1 MGYDEAGRVK
11 SVPGF
16 VSDLTWDALG
26 RPDTKTNANGV
37 FTDWTWSPNRGLLD
51 RIQTTTAGGA
61 ILQDLTY
68 TQRAAGLVQS
78 VTSPVAGEGWT
89 YDYDDFYHLTT
100 ATNHSYPGESQT
112 FDYDAGGRIQTNS
125 RVGVYTYAT
134 GRHQPQTVGGST
146 LVYDANGNLVSG
158 GGRAPVWNAENL
170 ITQIGTTQFKYD
182 ALGERVKKTG
192 GSATSLYPFGDDY
205 EITNGVVTKYMSI
218 EGVGVVAKKV
228 TGGSSPGTYWFLS
241 DHLGSLQG
249 VLDVNGAAISRRT
262 YRPYGQTLGQ
272 SGSHTESRGW
282 IDQRNDT
289 ETGLTY
295 LHARYF
301 DPQLGTFLNADPI
314 GVEGGLNQYGYGF
327 GDPVNSADRSGL
339 DPNFV
344 FCYPWPR
351 CAAGGGGGGSPGGG
365 GFSAPG
371 SPWPYGSPP
380 PGTSGDVIDTLKSI
394 GCFLFGAFC
403 GPTPGSTL
411 TGPNM
416 ALPQQ
421 GPPQDRGVT
430 MPDHPTGAPAGATPS
445 GGSNPPP
452 PPPPPGPPSRPAR
465 GPIPFEQ
472 PTSYPAVTAA
482 AAGGVGPL
490 AAEGGSMFIL
500 DEAHGVIEEYAY
512 FGGGVGLGF
521 GGNGA
526 VEIGVLDA
534 KRPDDVTGWGLQVG
548 AFAAVGPKGAVTSYS
563 GASSSWWRL
572 WGNGTSSGAAGW
584 AVGGGFGVAGLR
596 TYTWKVRT
604 LQIDRSPRWVREAFS
619 ARPR

>member
-51 RIQTTTAGGA
+51 RIKTTTAGGA

-89 YDYDDFYHLTT
+89 YDYDELYHLTT

-134 GRHQPQTVGGST
+134 RRHRPQTVGGST

-182 ALGERVKKTG
+182 ALGERVKKTSG
-192 GSATSLYPFGDDY
+192 TTTSLYPFGDDY
-205 EITNGVVTKYMSI
+205 EITNGVVTKYISI

-228 TGGSSPGTYWFLS
+228 TGGSSPGVYWFLS

-249 VLDVNGAAISRRT
+249 VLDINGAAISRRT

-282 IDQRNDT
+282 IDQRNDS

-301 DPQLGTFLNADPI
+301 DPQLGTFLSADPI
-314 GVEGGLNQYGYGF
+314 GVEGGINQYAYGF
-327 GDPVNSADRSGL
+327 GDPVNWADRSGFSVSPCEPDGGVCPEHPADGL
-339 DPNFV
+339 TPDSVPGGPDQGGLNPLALFKLFMKARSWYNRVTTV
-344 FCYPWPR
+344 FGWFS
-351 CAAGGGGGGSPGGG
+351 GGS
-365 GFSAPG
+365 
-371 SPWPYGSPP
+371 
-380 PGTSGDVIDTLKSI
+380 GTSDM
-394 GCFLFGAFC
+394 
-403 GPTPGSTL
+403 

-416 ALPQQ
+416 ALPPSVPPPWANVPT
-421 GPPQDRGVT
+421 GPPVGWAPPV
-430 MPDHPTGAPAGATPS
+430 PVSSTGGGDGGTGGGDGGGGGGGDGGGRTRRFPAGPDYIIFTPDS
-445 GGSNPPP
+445 GANSGTAHWMLDDGTVFLSLNAVSGPFGQGRLPDGHYTGRNLRSRTRQGMVCPGS
-452 PPPPPGPPSRPAR
+452 PGWSLDLEPRFRTTRTLLRIHPDQRPA
-465 GPIPFEQ
+465 GTDGCIGMQCGLSNDAMKMMLDIWFGMGN
-472 PTSYPAVTAA
+472 TS
-482 AAGGVGPL
+482 
-490 AAEGGSMFIL
+490 I
-500 DEAHGVIEEYAY
+500 
-512 FGGGVGLGF
+512 
-521 GGNGA
+521 
-526 VEIGVLDA
+526 
-534 KRPDDVTGWGLQVG
+534 DVYV
-548 AFAAVGPKGAVTSYS
+548 V
-563 GASSSWWRL
+563 
-572 WGNGTSSGAAGW
+572 
-584 AVGGGFGVAGLR
+584 
-596 TYTWKVRT
+596 
-604 LQIDRSPRWVREAFS
+604 
-619 ARPR
+619 ARP

>member
-1 MGYDEAGRVK
+1 VSVTTPASGTSTTSYTASSETTTDSEGKWTRKRFDHFGRVVGVDRPFEGGTATTTFHYDRLGRRDQIVDPVQATFTWTFDSLGRVRTSTEPDRGTTSFTWDDAGRLLSQTDAKAQVTTFGYDVAGR
-11 SVPGF
+11 
-16 VSDLTWDALG
+16 L
-26 RPDTKTNANGV
+26 
-37 FTDWTWSPNRGLLD
+37 
-51 RIQTTTAGGA
+51 
-61 ILQDLTY
+61 
-68 TQRAAGLVQS
+68 
-78 VTSPVAGEGWT
+78 
-89 YDYDDFYHLTT
+89 
-100 ATNHSYPGESQT
+100 
-112 FDYDAGGRIQTNS
+112 DYDAGGRIETNS

-134 GRHQPQTVGGST
+134 GRHRPQTVGGST
-146 LVYDANGNLVSG
+146 LVYDANGNLISG

-182 ALGERVKKTG
+182 ALGERVKKTSG
-192 GSATSLYPFGDDY
+192 TTTSLFPFGDDY
-205 EITNGVVTKYMSI
+205 EITNGVVTKYISI

-249 VLDVNGAAISRRT
+249 VLDGNGAAISRRT

-272 SGSHTESRGW
+272 AGSHTESRGW
-282 IDQRNDT
+282 IDQRNDP

-301 DPQLGTFLNADPI
+301 DPQLGTFLSADPI
-314 GVEGGLNQYGYGF
+314 GVEGGINQYAYGF
-327 GDPVNSADRSGL
+327 GDPVNWADRSGL

-344 FCYPWPR
+344 FCYPWPM

-430 MPDHPTGAPAGATPS
+430 MPDHPTGAPAGATPN
-445 GGSNPPP
+445 GGSEPPKPPP
-452 PPPPPGPPSRPAR
+452 PSPPC
-465 GPIPFEQ
+465 
-472 PTSYPAVTAA
+472 
-482 AAGGVGPL
+482 
-490 AAEGGSMFIL
+490 
-500 DEAHGVIEEYAY
+500 
-512 FGGGVGLGF
+512 
-521 GGNGA
+521 
-526 VEIGVLDA
+526 
-534 KRPDDVTGWGLQVG
+534 
-548 AFAAVGPKGAVTSYS
+548 
-563 GASSSWWRL
+563 
-572 WGNGTSSGAAGW
+572 
-584 AVGGGFGVAGLR
+584 
-596 TYTWKVRT
+596 
-604 LQIDRSPRWVREAFS
+604 
-619 ARPR
+619 